1 MRAEL
6 KSLETTR
13 IELQGWCTGLES
25 IGLKVLTEQEKRA
38 NFEGENKKLKEEKKV
53 SVLSIVI
60 TKLYV
65 V

>member
-6 KSLETTR
+6 KSLETTH
-13 IELQGWCTGLES
+13 IELQGRCTGLES

-53 SVLSIVI
+53 SVLSVVI
-60 TKLYV
+60 TKLFV